1 MLLFLMQNVN
11 MYIYQKMSFPYIN
24 KNREKNNIKNIYI
37 NKNTKLKVLAPVA
50 LYIRV
55 NIYINIK

>member
-1 MLLFLMQNVN
+1 MQNVN